1 MADQTLEAARR
12 QVDNSKPHTVKEEYA
27 QLAGE
32 YDERW
37 SEYIA
42 SSTRETVRRLSLD
55 AGDRLLDLGC
65 GTGVLLEQVLAR
77 WPATRAVGT
86 DLSGPMLAVAQARLG
101 NRTPLVQADVSALP
115 FATHSLDVAVS
126 NSSLHYW
133 PDPDRAIAEITRVLR
148 PGGRLVITDWCGDYL
163 TCRLLGL
170 GLRLTGR
177 AHERAY
183 RSAELARLLE
193 NAEYHELS
201 VERYRLDW
209 FWGLM
214 TATATRSEA

>member
-1 MADQTLEAARR
+1 MAARQLLGAN
-12 QVDNSKPHTVKEEYA
+12 QVGSSKLQAIEDEYE
-27 QLAGE
+27 QLASE

-37 SEYIA
+37 SDYIA
-42 SSTRETVRRLSLD
+42 SSTRQTVRRLSLS
-55 AGDRLLDLGC
+55 AGDRLLDVGC

-77 WPATRAVGT
+77 WPSLRAAGT
-86 DLSGPMLAVAQARLG
+86 DLSRQMLAIAQRRLG
-101 NRTPLVQADVSALP
+101 DRIPLVRSDVDYLP
-115 FATHSLDVAVS
+115 FATHSFDVAVS
-126 NSSLHYW
+126 SSSLHYW
-133 PDPDRAIAEITRVLR
+133 PDPARAIAEITRVLR